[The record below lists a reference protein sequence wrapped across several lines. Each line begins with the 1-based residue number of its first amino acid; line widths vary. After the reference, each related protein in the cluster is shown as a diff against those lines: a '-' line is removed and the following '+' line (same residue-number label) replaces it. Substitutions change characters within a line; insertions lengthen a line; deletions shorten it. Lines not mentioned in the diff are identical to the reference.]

1 MLTKKAIYG
10 LKAVLYLSQKLSAQE
25 AVLISDI
32 AYHAHIPKKFLESIL
47 LELKKKGVLHS
58 KKGKGGGYT
67 LANAADRITV
77 GEIMRALDGPLAPV
91 SCVSE
96 SAYRRCDEC
105 VDEHRCGIR
114 IVMKDVRDA
123 MSNILD
129 NVTLADVQKKIANC
143 HAAPLTYSI

>member
-10 LKAVLYLSQKLSAQE
+10 LKAVLYLSQQLSAQE

-32 AYHAHIPKKFLESIL
+32 ASHEHIPKKFLESIL

-105 VDEHRCGIR
+105 IDEHRCGIR

>member
-1 MLTKKAIYG
+1 
-10 LKAVLYLSQKLSAQE
+10 
-25 AVLISDI
+25 
-32 AYHAHIPKKFLESIL
+32 
-47 LELKKKGVLHS
+47 
-58 KKGKGGGYT
+58 
-67 LANAADRITV
+67 
-77 GEIMRALDGPLAPV
+77 MRALDGPLAPV